1 MEVLILLMIHK
12 VEYVFQI
19 KRDVNL
25 NLLNMITKIMKQ
37 SVNRTYFMWL

>member
-12 VEYVFQI
+12 VEYVSQI